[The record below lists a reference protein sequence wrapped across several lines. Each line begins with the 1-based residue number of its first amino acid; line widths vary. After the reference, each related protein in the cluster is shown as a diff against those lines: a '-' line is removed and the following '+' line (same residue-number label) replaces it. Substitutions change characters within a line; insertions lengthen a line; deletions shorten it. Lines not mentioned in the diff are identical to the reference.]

1 MRHRLIATIFSFIA
15 CFAVYAQDICV
26 INGKI
31 ADDKLAN
38 DKAIKK
44 VFLTSADEY
53 GRRTVVAEAKVKKG
67 SYTFKY
73 KVSADAPVMQYTIT
87 GFDNEKGIKLF
98 VEPGTIVVNTATA
111 QNPCQSKLSGTPTN
125 DLYEQYKQIDIN
137 ADERIAK
144 AVEALTQQNGK
155 EWLESKEGKQEVK
168 RIEATERIK
177 RESDRIR
184 FLIDNNASAMT
195 PLEMERSV
203 MPYLSNAYAEQMM
216 KSVSTPLQ
224 KHPYYLSFR
233 NAVLARNIKV
243 GNEVPDIAITLRDGK
258 TIKLNDYRGKYIL
271 LDFWASTCEKSMK
284 ERTILKE
291 LYEMTKEEQEK
302 FIIVSLS
309 LDSDKIAWGNALDNN
324 GLALD
329 GWVQGN
335 DTMGTESIATRLFGV
350 KNTPHMIL
358 IDPEGRAISLNIEA
372 DEVQMRVEQ
381 ILEGDLYYL
390 DQSKE

>member
-15 CFAVYAQDICV
+15 CFAVYAQDVCV

-38 DKAIKK
+38 GKAIKK

-98 VEPGTIVVNTATA
+98 VEPGTVTVNTATA

-125 DLYEQYKQIDIN
+125 DLYEEYKQIDIN
-137 ADERIAK
+137 ADEKVAK
-144 AVEALTQQNGK
+144 AVEALAQQNGK

-177 RESDRIR
+177 READRIR
-184 FLIDNNASAMT
+184 FLIDHNASPMT
-195 PLEMERSV
+195 PLEMECRV

-216 KSVSTPLQ
+216 KSVYTPLQ
-224 KHPYYLSFR
+224 KHPYYQSFR

-258 TIKLNDYRGKYIL
+258 TVKLNDNRGKYIL
-271 LDFWASTCEKSMK
+271 LDFWASTCEKSMQN
-284 ERTILKE
+284 RNTLKE
-291 LYEMTKEEQEK
+291 LYQATKEEQDK
-302 FIIVSLS
+302 FVIVSLS
-309 LDSDKIAWGNALDNN
+309 LDSDKNAWGNELDNN

-335 DTMGTESIATRLFGV
+335 DTMGTESIAAKQFGV
-350 KNTPHMIL
+350 KKTPHMIL
-358 IDPEGRAISLNIEA
+358 IDPEGRAISLNMEA

>member
-15 CFAVYAQDICV
+15 CFAVYAQDVCV

-38 DKAIKK
+38 GKAIKK

-98 VEPGTIVVNTATA
+98 VEPGTVAVSTATA

-125 DLYEQYKQIDIN
+125 DLYEEYKQIDIN
-137 ADERIAK
+137 ADEKVAK
-144 AVEALTQQNGK
+144 AVEALAQQNGK

-168 RIEATERIK
+168 RVEATERIK
-177 RESDRIR
+177 READRIR
-184 FLIDNNASAMT
+184 FLIDHNASPMT
-195 PLEMERSV
+195 PLEMECRV

-216 KSVSTPLQ
+216 KSVYTPLQ
-224 KHPYYLSFR
+224 KHPYYQSFR

-258 TIKLNDYRGKYIL
+258 TVKLNDNRGKYIL
-271 LDFWASTCEKSMK
+271 LDFWASTCEKSMQN
-284 ERTILKE
+284 RNTLKE
-291 LYEMTKEEQEK
+291 LYQATKEEQDK

-309 LDSDKIAWGNALDNN
+309 LDSDKNAWGNALDNN

-335 DTMGTESIATRLFGV
+335 DTMGTESIAAKLFGV
-350 KNTPHMIL
+350 KKTPHMIL
-358 IDPEGRAISLNIEA
+358 VDPEGRAISLNMEA

>member
-15 CFAVYAQDICV
+15 CFAVYAQDVCV

-38 DKAIKK
+38 GKAIKK

-98 VEPGTIVVNTATA
+98 VEPGTVAVSTATA

-125 DLYEQYKQIDIN
+125 DLYEEYKQIDIN
-137 ADERIAK
+137 ADEKVAK
-144 AVEALTQQNGK
+144 AVEALAQQNGK

-177 RESDRIR
+177 READRIR
-184 FLIDNNASAMT
+184 FLIDHNASPMT
-195 PLEMERSV
+195 PLEMECRV

-216 KSVSTPLQ
+216 KSVYTPLQ
-224 KHPYYLSFR
+224 KHPYYQSFR

-258 TIKLNDYRGKYIL
+258 TVKLNDNRGKYIL
-271 LDFWASTCEKSMK
+271 LDFWASTCEKSMQN
-284 ERTILKE
+284 RNTLKE
-291 LYEMTKEEQEK
+291 LYQTTKEEQDK

-309 LDSDKIAWGNALDNN
+309 LDSDKNAWGNALDNN

-335 DTMGTESIATRLFGV
+335 DTMGTESIAAKLFGV
-350 KNTPHMIL
+350 KKTPHMIL
-358 IDPEGRAISLNIEA
+358 VDPEGRAISLNMEA